1 MLSAVHFPRRAIL
14 GNPTNDTFASFK
26 GTCSILGFLWSE
38 ESNLKVESLT
48 VSFRLGLIIQ
58 EEAQFAGGFCGVIT
72 LNSRQLLSSFL
83 CPRLLYF
90 LHGVCWAGHGA
101 MSAHIIPTP
110 RRLRKEGLSFEAG
123 LSNTNILF
131 QKPDLTKSSSP
142 QNTLEKSF
150 IPGV

>member
-14 GNPTNDTFASFK
+14 GNPTNDTVASFK

-48 VSFRLGLIIQ
+48 VSFRLGLIQ
-58 EEAQFAGGFCGVIT
+58 EEAQFAGGFRGVIT

-90 LHGVCWAGHGA
+90 LHGVCWDGHGA

-110 RRLRKEGLSFEAG
+110 RRLRKEGHRFEAG

-131 QKPDLTKSSSP
+131 QKPDLTKSSSSP
-142 QNTLEKSF
+142 QNTLEKSS
-150 IPGV
+150 IPGI